1 MKRLVSMNKILLYVF
16 LTLAVVCSVC
26 VIGKAIYI
34 QQLPLDKPMTVADV
48 VVGVSSGVG
57 VFLFFGL
64 AEVVNQYKKIRP
76 VTAITKAEK

>member
-1 MKRLVSMNKILLYVF
+1 MNKILLYVF

-34 QQLPLDKPMTVADV
+34 QQLPLDKPVTVADV
-48 VVGVSSGVG
+48 VVGVLSGVG

-64 AEVVNQYKKIRP
+64 ADVVSRRR
-76 VTAITKAEK
+76 TK